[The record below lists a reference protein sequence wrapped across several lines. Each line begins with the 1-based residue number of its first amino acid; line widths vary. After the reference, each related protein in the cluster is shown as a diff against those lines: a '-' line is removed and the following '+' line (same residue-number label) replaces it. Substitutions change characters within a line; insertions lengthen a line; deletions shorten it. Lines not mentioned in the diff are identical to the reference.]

1 MTVLNSWLSVHAT
14 DRATTTSAAPPP
26 RARSA
31 RRATDLRFPAPAVAH
46 WGRIEPIRP
55 LDALRVTV
63 LGVHPEHH
71 RDLRRVARHACAESS
86 TNAVAAA
93 TTCLARSS
101 RIAVSGVS

>member
-14 DRATTTSAAPPP
+14 DRATTTSAAPP
-26 RARSA
+26 RGHGQLGG
-31 RRATDLRFPAPAVAH
+31 ATDLRFPAPAVAH

-93 TTCLARSS
+93 SVAGAQRGLHT
-101 RIAVSGVS
+101 